1 MSEYDII
8 GFRMS
13 MISLLFYES
22 EANLR
27 MSVNNNDI
35 IQMHL
40 GYG

>member
-8 GFRMS
+8 GSRMS
-13 MISLLFYES
+13 MISLLFYEP

-27 MSVNNNDI
+27 MSANYNDI
-35 IQMHL
+35 IRMNL